1 MPTINELQTQIDELK
16 EQKEEINVQLDETKR
31 LLRDHA
37 HQGSE
42 TLNIQNIIKLVANID
57 AKKYKVAGT
66 DGKNATATVR
76 NSAGD
81 GTCTIIFTNG
91 IVTGGTCFP

>member
-1 MPTINELQTQIDELK
+1 MPLTNEELETKIEELNNTLK
-16 EQKEEINVQLDETKR
+16 EVSILLENHKHLGQQTYNIKSIIR
-31 LLRDHA
+31 LASH
-37 HQGSE
+37 
-42 TLNIQNIIKLVANID
+42 ID

-76 NSAGD
+76 NATDD
-81 GTCTIIFTNG
+81 GSCTIIFTNG